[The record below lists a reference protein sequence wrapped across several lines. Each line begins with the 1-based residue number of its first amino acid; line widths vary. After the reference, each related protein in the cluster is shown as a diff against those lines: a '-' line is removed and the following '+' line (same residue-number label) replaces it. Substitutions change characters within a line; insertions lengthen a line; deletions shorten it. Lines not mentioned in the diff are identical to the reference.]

1 MYPHQCSFLLDA
13 KGPLERY
20 IRYRMATRLVSSS
33 TDGFFQELPVVLPL
47 FTTSGQETTNT
58 KFNAA
63 DVISDDK
70 AFARVLAL
78 YLPPTVQQPLQAIH
92 DMSRLSLRPEVLAH
106 SVDAETNHPKL
117 RPFNTFGQEN
127 RNDPLWTTAG
137 WKALKAMYQENGLI
151 SVAYDTTNQ
160 DWNRR
165 VHQFALNQT
174 YICTGTLTGCPM
186 AMSDGAAKLL
196 QGHLDKP
203 DGDQFGLSK
212 VVNEA
217 YRRLTSNNPKEA
229 WTAGQWMT
237 ERSGGSDVSGTETY
251 ARRLSDSELAGEA
264 RKGRVHDAHGMPLG
278 PWCINGFKWF
288 SSATDSDM
296 TMMLAQT
303 DSGLSLFYA
312 PTRRRVPSI
321 GNALPASELNGIRI
335 QRLKDKLG
343 TKSLPTA
350 ELELK
355 GVRAYLIGEE
365 GRGVKEI
372 SAILNM
378 TRLYTAHAG
387 VGYWARGLQ
396 VCRAHA
402 RVRKVRGELLQDN
415 PAHLRWMAGETVKY
429 TAATHFAFFGIAMYG
444 AMEQNPDKVIGS
456 TKASALIP
464 SDKDELAILLRLLTP
479 VMKSQIS
486 LASVAGL
493 RESMECLGGV
503 GYCEN
508 NEDGGLMNISRVFR
522 DAQSG
527 PIWEGTVSVMAEDVV
542 RVLTDKRIGGG
553 KIIQTVYAPWARRIL
568 TACKPTF
575 SNEIELVLVRLTAL
589 ENVVKIVDKEHLLF
603 QGRELLQHLEWVTC
617 AVLLMFDACTDGDD
631 IATEIAR
638 RWARSHPMSPT
649 AFQSLS
655 GANWAEASKMDKRI
669 FLGTSGVDSGRA
681 TAKL

>member
-1 MYPHQCSFLLDA
+1 
-13 KGPLERY
+13 
-20 IRYRMATRLVSSS
+20 MATRLVSSS
-33 TDGFFQELPVVLPL
+33 TDGFFQELPVVPSL
-47 FTTSGQETTNT
+47 FTTLDQKTTT
-58 KFNAA
+58 KA

-70 AFARVLAL
+70 AFARVLEL
-78 YLPPTVQQPLQAIH
+78 YLPSSAQQPLQAIH
-92 DMSRLSLRPEVLAH
+92 EMSRLALRPDILAH

-127 RNDPLWTTAG
+127 KNDPLWTTAG
-137 WKALKAMYQENGLI
+137 WKALKAIYQENGLI

-165 VHQFALNQT
+165 VHQFALGHA

-203 DGDQFGLSK
+203 DGNQPGLNRI
-212 VVNEA
+212 VNEA
-217 YRRLTSNNPKEA
+217 YRRLISNNPKEA

-251 ARRLSDSELAGEA
+251 ARRLDASELAEES
-264 RKGRVHDAHGMPLG
+264 RKGRVLDAHGMPLG

-312 PTRRRVPSI
+312 PTRRRVPAT
-321 GNALPASELNGIRI
+321 GNAPSSELNGIRI

-402 RVRKVRGELLQDN
+402 RVRKVRGGLLQDN
-415 PAHLRWMAGETVKY
+415 PAHLRWMASETVKY
-429 TAATHFAFFGIAMYG
+429 TAATHFAFFGIAMHG
-444 AMEQNPDKVIGS
+444 AMEQNPDKVVGS
-456 TKASALIP
+456 TKASSLIP
-464 SDKDELAILLRLLTP
+464 SAKDELAILLRLLTP
-479 VMKSQIS
+479 VMKSQIT

-508 NEDGGLMNISRVFR
+508 NEDGGLMNISRIFR

-542 RVLTDKRIGGG
+542 RVITDKRIGGG
-553 KIIQTVYAPWARRIL
+553 KVIQTVYSPWVRRVL
-568 TACKPTF
+568 TECNPTF
-575 SNEIELVLVRLTAL
+575 SSEVELVLVRLTAL
-589 ENVVKIVDKEHLLF
+589 ENMVKTIDKEQLLF

-617 AVLLMFDACTDGDD
+617 AVLLMYDACTDEDE

-649 AFQSLS
+649 TFQPLS
-655 GANWAEASKMDKRI
+655 GPSWAEVSKMDKKI
-669 FLGTSGVDSGRA
+669 FLGTSGIDSSRT

>member
-1 MYPHQCSFLLDA
+1 
-13 KGPLERY
+13 
-20 IRYRMATRLVSSS
+20 MAARLISSS
-33 TDGFFQELPVVLPL
+33 TDGFFQKLPVLLPL
-47 FTTSGQETTNT
+47 YTTSDTNTTNT
-58 KFNAA
+58 KSKAA
-63 DVISDDK
+63 DVISDDV
-70 AFARVLAL
+70 AFARVLAF
-78 YLPPTVQQPLQAIH
+78 YLPSSAQQPLQAIH
-92 DMSRLSLRPEVLAH
+92 DMSRLSLHPDVLAH
-106 SVDAETNHPKL
+106 TVDAETNHPKL

-127 RNDPLWTTAG
+127 KNDPLWTTTG
-137 WKALKAMYQENGLI
+137 WKALKAIYQENGLI

-160 DWNRR
+160 EWNRR
-165 VHQFALNQT
+165 VHQFALEHA
-174 YICTGTLTGCPM
+174 YICTGALTGCPM
-186 AMSDGAAKLL
+186 GMSDGAAKLL

-203 DGDQFGLSK
+203 DGNQPGLNK
-212 VVNEA
+212 VINEA
-217 YRRLTSNNPKEA
+217 YRRLISNDPKEA

-251 ARRLSDSELAGEA
+251 ARRLRDSELAEES

-312 PTRRRVPSI
+312 PTRRHVPSI
-321 GNALPASELNGIRI
+321 GNAPPASELNGIRI

-402 RVRKVRGELLQDN
+402 RVRKVRGGLLQDN
-415 PAHLRWMAGETVKY
+415 PAHLRWMASETVKY

-444 AMEQNPDKVIGS
+444 AMEQDPEKVVRS

-464 SDKDELAILLRLLTP
+464 STKDELAILLRLLTP
-479 VMKSQIS
+479 VMKSQIT
-486 LASVAGL
+486 LGSVAGL

-522 DAQSG
+522 DALSG

-553 KIIQTVYAPWARRIL
+553 KVIQTVYAPWVRRIL
-568 TACKPTF
+568 TVCRPTF

-589 ENVVKIVDKEHLLF
+589 ENMVKVVDKEQILF

-617 AVLLMFDACTDGDD
+617 AVLLMFDACTDRDE
-631 IATEIAR
+631 IAIEIAR

-649 AFQSLS
+649 AFQPPD
-655 GANWAEASKMDKRI
+655 GANWPEISKMDKRI
-669 FLGTSGVDSGRA
+669 FLGSSGMESGKA

>member
-1 MYPHQCSFLLDA
+1 
-13 KGPLERY
+13 
-20 IRYRMATRLVSSS
+20 MATRLVSSS
-33 TDGFFQELPVVLPL
+33 TEGFFQELPVLLPL
-47 FTTSGQETTNT
+47 YTAPDTRTTNT
-58 KFNAA
+58 GFKAA

-70 AFARVLAL
+70 ALARVLAL
-78 YLPPTVQQPLQAIH
+78 YLPPSAKQPLQAVH
-92 DMSRLSLRPEVLAH
+92 DMSRLSLRPDILAH
-106 SVDAETNHPKL
+106 TVDAETNPPKL

-127 RNDPLWTTAG
+127 KNDPLWTTTG
-137 WKALKAMYQENGLI
+137 WKALKAVYQEHGLI

-165 VHQFALNQT
+165 IHQFALEHA
-174 YICTGTLTGCPM
+174 YICTGAMVGCPM
-186 AMSDGAAKLL
+186 GMSDGAAKLL
-196 QGHLDKP
+196 QGHLDTP
-203 DGDQFGLSK
+203 DGDQPGLHK

-217 YRRLTSNNPKEA
+217 YRRLTSNDPSEA

-251 ARRLSDSELAGEA
+251 ARRLSDTELAEEA
-264 RKGRVHDAHGMPLG
+264 RKGRDHDAHGMPLG
-278 PWCINGFKWF
+278 PWCIHGFKWF

-312 PTRRRVPSI
+312 PTRRRVPSTS
-321 GNALPASELNGIRI
+321 NALPASELNGIRI

-387 VGYWARGLQ
+387 AGYWARGLQ

-402 RVRKVRGELLQDN
+402 RVRKVRGGLLQDN
-415 PAHLRWMAGETVKY
+415 PAHLRWMASETVKY

-444 AMEQNPDKVIGS
+444 VTEQGS
-456 TKASALIP
+456 AKAVRGTKASAIIP
-464 SDKDELAILLRLLTP
+464 SDKDELASLLRLLTP
-479 VMKSQIS
+479 VMKSQITV
-486 LASVAGL
+486 ASAAGL
-493 RESMECLGGV
+493 REAMECLGGV

-522 DAQSG
+522 DALSG

-553 KIIQTVYAPWARRIL
+553 KVIQTVYAPWVRRII
-568 TACKPTF
+568 TACQQIF
-575 SNEIELVLVRLTAL
+575 SNEIELVQLRLTAL
-589 ENVVKIVDKEHLLF
+589 ENMVKIVDKERLLF
-603 QGRELLQHLEWVTC
+603 QGRELLQDLEWVTC
-617 AVLLMFDACTDGDD
+617 AVLLMFDACTDGDE
-631 IATEIAR
+631 IAIEIAR
-638 RWARSHPMSPT
+638 RWTRSNPMSPNALQPMNGT
-649 AFQSLS
+649 
-655 GANWAEASKMDKRI
+655 NWAEVSKMDRRI
-669 FLGTSGVDSGRA
+669 FLGASGGASGNVI
-681 TAKL
+681 AKL

>member
-1 MYPHQCSFLLDA
+1 
-13 KGPLERY
+13 
-20 IRYRMATRLVSSS
+20 MATRLVSSS
-33 TDGFFQELPVVLPL
+33 NAGFFQELPVLLPL
-47 FTTSGQETTNT
+47 YTTSDKESTNT
-58 KFNAA
+58 KSSAA

-78 YLPPTVQQPLQAIH
+78 YLPPSAQQPLRAIH
-92 DMSRLSLRPEVLAH
+92 DMSRLSLRPDILAH
-106 SVDAETNHPKL
+106 TVDAETNPPKV
-117 RPFNTFGQEN
+117 RAFNTFGQEN
-127 RNDPLWTTAG
+127 KNDPLWTTTG
-137 WKALKAMYQENGLI
+137 WKVLKAIYQGHGLI

-165 VHQFALNQT
+165 VHQFALEHAF
-174 YICTGTLTGCPM
+174 ICTGALTGCPQG
-186 AMSDGAAKLL
+186 MSDGAAKLL

-203 DGDQFGLSK
+203 DGDQPGLNR
-212 VVNEA
+212 VVKEA
-217 YRRLTSNNPKEA
+217 YRRLISNNPREA

-251 ARRLSDSELAGEA
+251 ARRLNDSELAEEA
-264 RKGRVHDAHGMPLG
+264 RKGRVLDAHGMPLG

-303 DSGLSLFYA
+303 DNGLSLFYA

-321 GNALPASELNGIRI
+321 NDVLPASELNGIRI
-335 QRLKDKLG
+335 QRLKEKIG

-350 ELELK
+350 EVELK

-387 VGYWARGLQ
+387 AGYWARGLQ

-402 RVRKVRGELLQDN
+402 RVRKVRGGLLQDN
-415 PAHLRWMAGETVKY
+415 PAHLRWMASETVKY
-429 TAATHFAFFGIAMYG
+429 TAATHFVFFGIAMYG
-444 AMEQNPDKVIGS
+444 VMEQDSDKVIRG
-456 TKASALIP
+456 TKASGLIP
-464 SDKDELAILLRLLTP
+464 SSKDELAILLRLLTP
-479 VMKSQIS
+479 VMKGQITV
-486 LASVAGL
+486 ASVAGL
-493 RESMECLGGV
+493 REAMECLGGV

-522 DAQSG
+522 DALSG

-553 KIIQTVYAPWARRIL
+553 RIIHTVYAPWVRGIL
-568 TACKPTF
+568 TACQATF
-575 SNEIELVLVRLTAL
+575 SNEIEHVLLRLTVL
-589 ENVVKIVDKEHLLF
+589 ENMVKIVDKEQLLF

-617 AVLLMFDACTDGDD
+617 AVLLMFDACTDGDE
-631 IATEIAR
+631 IAIEIAR
-638 RWARSHPMSPT
+638 RWARSNPVSPID
-649 AFQSLS
+649 
-655 GANWAEASKMDKRI
+655 GANWTEASKMDKRI
-669 FLGTSGVDSGRA
+669 FLGSSGVELGKA

>member
-1 MYPHQCSFLLDA
+1 
-13 KGPLERY
+13 
-20 IRYRMATRLVSSS
+20 MATRLVSSS
-33 TDGFFQELPVVLPL
+33 TEGFFQELPVVLPL
-47 FTTSGQETTNT
+47 FTTTDQEITNT
-58 KFNAA
+58 KSNAA
-63 DVISDDK
+63 DVTSDDK

-78 YLPPTVQQPLQAIH
+78 YLPPRAQQPLQAIH
-92 DMSRLSLRPEVLAH
+92 DMSRLSLRPNVLAH

-127 RNDPLWTTAG
+127 KNDPLWTTAG
-137 WKALKAMYQENGLI
+137 WKALKVVYQQNGLI

-196 QGHLDKP
+196 QGHLGKP
-203 DGDQFGLSK
+203 DGDQPGLNK

-217 YRRLTSNNPKEA
+217 YRRLISNNPSEA

-251 ARRLSDSELAGEA
+251 ARRLDDSELAEESI
-264 RKGRVHDAHGMPLG
+264 KGRVLDAHGMPLG

-312 PTRRRVPSI
+312 PTRRCVPSTK
-321 GNALPASELNGIRI
+321 NAPPASEPNGIRI

-355 GVRAYLIGEE
+355 GVRAYLIGKE

-402 RVRKVRGELLQDN
+402 RVRKVRGGLLQDN
-415 PAHLRWMAGETVKY
+415 SAHLRWMASETVKY

-444 AMEQNPDKVIGS
+444 ATEQNLDKVVAS
-456 TKASALIP
+456 TKASSLIP
-464 SDKDELAILLRLLTP
+464 SAKDELAILLRLLTP
-479 VMKSQIS
+479 VMKSQIT

-553 KIIQTVYAPWARRIL
+553 KIIPTVYAPWVHRIL
-568 TACKPTF
+568 TACKPRF
-575 SNEIELVLVRLTAL
+575 SDEIELVLVRLTAL
-589 ENVVKIVDKEHLLF
+589 ENMVKVVDKEHLLF

-617 AVLLMFDACTDGDD
+617 AVLLMFDACTDGDE

-649 AFQSLS
+649 AYQPRS
-655 GANWAEASKMDKRI
+655 GSNWAEASRMDKKI
-669 FLGTSGVDSGRA
+669 FLGTSGVDSDKA